1 MVQEPG
7 SLDALIP
14 LTGTQ
19 ATDAL
24 LAGVGSAVSH
34 VLLMLIA
41 AAAVSL
47 LVNAGAWL
55 WGSSSG
61 HHYMGYTEPPPSPYG
76 DYNITPSV
84 TIVLCV

>member
-1 MVQEPG
+1 MVQESG

-24 LAGVGSAVSH
+24 LSGLGAAVSH
-34 VLLMLIA
+34 VLLMLLA
-41 AAAVSL
+41 AGAISL

-61 HHYMGYTEPPPSPYG
+61 HHYMGYEAPPSPYG
-76 DYNITPSV
+76 E
-84 TIVLCV
+84 

>member
-41 AAAVSL
+41 AGAISL
-47 LVNAGAWL
+47 LVNADL
-55 WGSSSG
+55 CQ
-61 HHYMGYTEPPPSPYG
+61 TEIDFYCSINYCHI
-76 DYNITPSV
+76 YIMINFSFQAS
-84 TIVLCV
+84 LQA